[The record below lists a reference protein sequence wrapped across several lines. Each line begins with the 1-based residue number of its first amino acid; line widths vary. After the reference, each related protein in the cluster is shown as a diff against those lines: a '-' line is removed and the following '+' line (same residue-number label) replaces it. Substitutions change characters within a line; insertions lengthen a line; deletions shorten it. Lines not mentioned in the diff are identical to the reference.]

1 MSSFFNFDIYTIVAR
16 VMVILLILPL
26 HEYAHAF
33 IARKCGDYTAES
45 SGRLTLNPFAHVDP
59 AGAVLLV
66 LTGFGWAKPV
76 PINPNAMRNP
86 RNGVIWTSLAGPC
99 SNLIVAYAGFIVL
112 RVLAGIPFSSSQTVL
127 FSAASSFSLILMYFI
142 SVNIGLA
149 VFNLIPIPPLDGSKV
164 LIQFLPTKAVI
175 WIQRNQMVISIVFMV
190 LILSDVLNGPLGFIS
205 GKIYDFFFWST
216 NWVDIIMNAITG

>member
-1 MSSFFNFDIYTIVAR
+1 MSSFLNLDIYTIVAR

-59 AGAVLLV
+59 VGAVLLL

-76 PINPNAMRNP
+76 PVNPNAMRNP
-86 RNGVIWTSLAGPC
+86 RNGIIWTSLAGPC
-99 SNLIVAYAGFIVL
+99 SNLIVAFAAFIVL
-112 RVLAGIPFSSSQTVL
+112 RILGGIPFSSDQTAL
-127 FSAASSFSLILMYFI
+127 FSALSSFSLILMYFI

-164 LIQFLPTKAVI
+164 LIQFLPTRTVI
-175 WIQRNQMVISIVFMV
+175 WIQRNQMIISIVFM
-190 LILSDVLNGPLGFIS
+190 ILVVSGLLSVPIGFIS

-216 NWVDIIMNAITG
+216 GWVDIIMNAITG